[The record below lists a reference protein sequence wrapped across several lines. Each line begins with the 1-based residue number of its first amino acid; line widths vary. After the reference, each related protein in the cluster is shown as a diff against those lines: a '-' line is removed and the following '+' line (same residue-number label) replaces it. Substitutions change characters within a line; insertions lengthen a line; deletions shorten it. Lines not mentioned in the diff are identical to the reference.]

1 MFRLI
6 GALGVLGVLMVQSP
20 ERTVWEGVYTAKQ
33 AERGKSAYAEL
44 CSSCHQANML
54 GGGQVPSLTGEGFVS
69 AWDGLT
75 IRDLFSRLRTTMPA
89 DKPGSLDEK
98 VTIDIVAY
106 LLETNSFPGGEKELE
121 VDRDAL
127 QKIRISKTK

>member
-1 MFRLI
+1 MHKLI
-6 GALGVLGVLMVQSP
+6 ISLGVLGLVAQGS
-20 ERTVWEGVYTAKQ
+20 ERSVWEGVYTAKQ
-33 AERGKSAYAEL
+33 AEGGKASYSEL

-54 GGGQVPSLTGEGFVS
+54 GGGQIPSLTGEGFVS

-106 LLETNSFPGGEKELE
+106 LLESNGFPAGEKELE
-121 VDRDAL
+121 VDREAL
-127 QKIRISKTK
+127 QKIKISKTR